1 MPRCWRSRTSRPT
14 LTTGESRPPGPSV
27 RSGETQL
34 HACKQDASIHHS
46 SKLSFSGHEMLL
58 SVIPRETVPAARPA
72 ASLPPASM
80 ARQPAGMAGVSGS
93 VAKTHVIGDVYK
105 LAFYILNLY
114 LKQCDHPRHVFSVL
128 WGRGHRAWLH
138 CRP

>member
-93 VAKTHVIGDVYK
+93 VAKTHVIGDVG
-105 LAFYILNLY
+105 LFFFFPQNSTSGAV
-114 LKQCDHPRHVFSVL
+114 RVL
-128 WGRGHRAWLH
+128 
-138 CRP
+138 CV

>member
-93 VAKTHVIGDVYK
+93 VAKTHVIGDVG
-105 LAFYILNLY
+105 LFFF
-114 LKQCDHPRHVFSVL
+114 FSTELHL
-128 WGRGHRAWLH
+128 WG
-138 CRP
+138 C